1 LYISK
6 GEREAMITEGYVLVC
21 TLDGIT
27 IRHMIASAKIK
38 DDLIPLRDFL
48 NSKNLRSPTNRACKY
63 EIELLHM
70 KKDEE
75 DVINSISEFKKHSL
89 NLG

>member
-1 LYISK
+1 
-6 GEREAMITEGYVLVC
+6 MITEGYILVC
-21 TLDGIT
+21 TLDGIN
-27 IRHMIASAKIK
+27 IRHMIASAKTK

-48 NSKNLRSPTNRACKY
+48 NSKDLKSPTNRLCKY

-70 KKDEE
+70 TRDEE
-75 DVINSISEFKKHSL
+75 DVINSLSEFEKYLL